1 MGAESLAAGPQGAGE
16 NGRATETRWQ
26 VAPRVSELVSIV
38 VVQVVEKHE
47 PRALGGAAELYPLV
61 QPVVAEV
68 VVKLNLLVVV

>member
-1 MGAESLAAGPQGAGE
+1 
-16 NGRATETRWQ
+16 
-26 VAPRVSELVSIV
+26 VSELVSIV